1 MSPTG
6 RRAPLPP
13 SDYRRREILDESG
26 LVVRPVGQ
34 GGEDLGTYDYSML
47 PGSQTLRREVA
58 AAFARH
64 AKAHWDSAQSC
75 TSYDRSVRHFLRS
88 MAAVEPPVGSLS
100 ELTPEVWNA
109 WAEAPGGYIR
119 AKHMGVLLR
128 QASGMPQAVVA
139 QMSKRRRQVVARPKK
154 SLSRTEMKR
163 VRSAA
168 AHTVRRAER
177 RISGNLALLEHWR
190 AGELDGHPDARWGE
204 LLDHLARTG
213 DLPRVPSGFVRNWVQ
228 AECRR
233 RLGAWSLQPA
243 VTQLFPSVSEK
254 AAAAVLLICHEGWN
268 LSVLQKLTVPS
279 QWPNADGDD
288 PHPAIHRVNTDKP
301 RRARLRHSSSNLVD
315 VGEDSP
321 GEAMRQIIA
330 MTEQARQ
337 TLALLGRPSDLLLWS
352 RGARHPMFSN
362 AAVGLRDAIDAW
374 AREAL
379 PDLPMG
385 LNGRLLRHTAQVLH
399 GRPRHNT
406 RAVQDQHYLR
416 RDEQVIADSPDV
428 VAAGLE
434 DAVRHAR
441 ATVQMRVIAAQ
452 GAHGHDDA
460 RVIAE
465 RAGLPLDVARQV
477 ASGTLDTAVGACEDV
492 EHSPLSGGSL
502 CRVSF
507 LLCFACPNALAT
519 ARHLPRIVYLRQ
531 ALESLRSVV
540 LAAVWKADWEAH
552 HRRVSDLLD
561 QNTDPRQHPAL
572 LARLTGTERD
582 LIDRLLERR
591 LDP

>member
-13 SDYRRREILDESG
+13 SGYRRREIVDASG

-34 GGEDLGTYDYSML
+34 GGEDLGTYDYSVL

-58 AAFARH
+58 GAFSRR

-100 ELTPEVWNA
+100 ELTPEVWKA

-119 AKHMGVLLR
+119 AKHVGVLL
-128 QASGMPQAVVA
+128 QQVPGVPQAVVA
-139 QMSKRRRQVVARPKK
+139 QMSKRRRQVGARPKK
-154 SLSRTEMKR
+154 SLSSAEMKG

-177 RISGNLALLEHWR
+177 RISGNHALLERWR
-190 AGELDGHPDARWGE
+190 AGELDGRPDARWGE

-213 DLPRVPSGFVRNWVQ
+213 DLPRVQSGFVRNWAKV
-228 AECRR
+228 ECRC
-233 RLGAWSLQPA
+233 RLGAWSLQLA
-243 VTQLFPSVSEK
+243 VTRLFPSVSEK

-268 LSVLQKLTVPS
+268 LSVLEKLTVPS
-279 QWPNADGDD
+279 QWPNADGHDA
-288 PHPAIHRVNTDKP
+288 HPAVHRVDTDKP
-301 RRARLRHSSSNLVD
+301 RRARRRHSSSNLVD
-315 VGEDSP
+315 AGEDST
-321 GEAMRQIIA
+321 GEAMRQIIS
-330 MTEQARQ
+330 MTEQARR

-362 AAVGLRDAIDAW
+362 ATVGLRNAIDAW
-374 AREAL
+374 AREL

-406 RAVQDQHYLR
+406 SAVQDQHYLR
-416 RDEQVIADSPDV
+416 RDEQVIADSREV

-441 ATVQMRVIAAQ
+441 ATVRMRVITARQ
-452 GAHGHDDA
+452 RDGQDDA
-460 RVIAE
+460 GVIAE
-465 RAGLPLDVARQV
+465 RASLPLDVARQV
-477 ASGTLDTAVGACEDV
+477 VAGRLDTAVGACEDV

-519 ARHLPRIVYLRQ
+519 ARHLPRIVYLLQ
-531 ALESLRSVV
+531 ALESLRSVAS
-540 LAAVWKADWEAH
+540 AAVWKTDWEAH

-561 QNTDPRQHPAL
+561 QHTDPRQHPAL

-582 LIDRLLERR
+582 LIDRLLERS
-591 LDP
+591 LDS

>member
-13 SDYRRREILDESG
+13 SGYRRREILDESG

-34 GGEDLGTYDYSML
+34 GGEDLGTYDYSVL

-58 AAFARH
+58 AAFARR

-88 MAAVEPPVGSLS
+88 MTAVEPPVGSLS
-100 ELTPEVWNA
+100 ELTPEVWKA
-109 WAEAPGGYIR
+109 WAEAPGGFVR
-119 AKHMGVLLR
+119 AKHVGLLLR
-128 QASGMPQAVVA
+128 QAPGVPQAVVA

-154 SLSRTEMKR
+154 SLSSAEMKQ

-168 AHTVRRAER
+168 AHRVRRAER

-190 AGELDGHPDARWGE
+190 AGELDGHPDAQWGE

-213 DLPRVPSGFVRNWVQ
+213 DLPRVPSGFVRNWAQV
-228 AECRR
+228 ECRR
-233 RLGAWSLQPA
+233 RLGAWSLQLA

-254 AAAAVLLICHEGWN
+254 AASAVLLICHEGWN
-268 LSVLQKLTVPS
+268 LSVLEKLTVPS

-288 PHPAIHRVNTDKP
+288 AHPAIHRVDTDKP
-301 RRARLRHSSSNLVD
+301 RRARRRHSSSNLVD

-330 MTEQARQ
+330 MTEQARR

-362 AAVGLRDAIDAW
+362 AKVGLRDAIDAW

-379 PDLPMG
+379 PDLPTG

-406 RAVQDQHYLR
+406 SAVQNQHYLR
-416 RDEQVIADSPDV
+416 RDEQVIADSRDV

-441 ATVQMRVIAAQ
+441 ATVRMRVITARQ
-452 GAHGHDDA
+452 TDGQDDSGG
-460 RVIAE
+460 IAE
-465 RAGLPLDVARQV
+465 RAGLSLDVARQV
-477 ASGTLDTAVGACEDV
+477 AAGHLDTAVGACEDV

-519 ARHLPRIVYLRQ
+519 ARHLPRIVYLFQ
-531 ALESLRSVV
+531 ALESLRSMAP
-540 LAAVWKADWEAH
+540 AAVWKTDWEAH

-561 QNTDPRQHPAL
+561 QHTDPRQHPTL
-572 LARLTGTERD
+572 LARLTRTERD